1 MRNDE
6 QTQALRIRAYELRL
20 AGNSWRQIGSA
31 LGIGHETARRW
42 VKEHLD
48 ATELPLVDEIRK
60 TEVDRLLRYL
70 ERLDI
75 RIDEG
80 DDKAISLA
88 IKISERLCK
97 MLGADMPTVTVTENH
112 VVSEMDLDIRRLIE
126 SQNARNAENKG
137 AAARKE
143 IGE

>member
-1 MRNDE
+1 MDNDE
-6 QTQALRIRAYELRL
+6 QRQAKRIRAYELRL
-20 AGNSWRQIGSA
+20 AGQTWRQIGQA

-48 ATELPLVDEIRK
+48 ATELPMVDEIRK

-70 ERLDI
+70 DRLDE
-75 RIDEG
+75 RIEDG

-97 MLGADMPTVTVTENH
+97 MLGADMPTVSVTEH
-112 VVSEMDLDIRRLIE
+112 KEVSQMDLDIRALIDA
-126 SQNARNAENKG
+126 QNARNQLNHD

-143 IGE
+143 LD